1 MMACLLTIK
10 PCPCWQAER
19 QRVELQLLEEQEAR
33 AKESAAFRA
42 EWRRREEEERAR
54 RDDEAECRK
63 SLQLRL
69 AQEVQVR
76 RC

>member
-1 MMACLLTIK
+1 M
-10 PCPCWQAER
+10 
-19 QRVELQLLEEQEAR
+19 ELQLLEEQEAR
-33 AKESAAFRA
+33 AKEAAALRT

-54 RDDEAECRK
+54 RADEAECRK

-76 RC
+76 RL